1 MIKDSKTDSLVAA
14 LSFFLLKELP
24 DKDDGENV
32 WIKSLALVKKR
43 DGSESYV
50 YVVKDKET
58 LENRV
63 AKDFGAVSQIAEILE
78 YYPFSFLNAAYI
90 PEFNGNKKD
99 DRIKYLMTYDNSKD
113 YSAMTLKELNK
124 EVIRVGIVK
133 QLNDEKNRRR

>member
-1 MIKDSKTDSLVAA
+1 MIKDSKTESLVAA

-24 DKDDGENV
+24 DSDDGENI
-32 WIKSLALVKKR
+32 WIKALALAKKR

-50 YVVKDKET
+50 YVVKDKDT

-63 AKDFGAVSQIAEILE
+63 AKDFGAISQIVEIIE

-99 DRIKYLMTYDNSKD
+99 DRIKYLMAYDNSKD